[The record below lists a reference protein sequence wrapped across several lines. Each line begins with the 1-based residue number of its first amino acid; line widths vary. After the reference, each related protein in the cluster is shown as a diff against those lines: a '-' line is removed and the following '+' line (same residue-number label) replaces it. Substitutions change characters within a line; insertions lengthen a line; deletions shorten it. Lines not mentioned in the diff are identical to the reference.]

1 MTSNIRLSIHP
12 LIQIHMWHSISVPC
26 RTHKRLTGF
35 SLSQLLHMFL
45 GTNCAFVT
53 SCRRPRENCRGA
65 AQRKVPPPFPY
76 RPYGLPHLPPHLVCS
91 HTLLSLLPISRSPRH
106 WNSHGESTLY
116 SHFTPFTLFT
126 LHPSVSPYY
135 VISDI
140 ILEYLHK
147 FFKSA
152 GDHGYVV
159 IMYINIV
166 YLMHL
171 SHDGKW
177 IESIFLILT
186 VWNTSRSH
194 YNHMHWKK
202 LKRKRKKKNQ
212 EITNKK

>member
-45 GTNCAFVT
+45 LVPTVRSWQVAADPERSGGELHRERSHPLSPTGHTVYHIPHPTSYAHTPYSLYCQYPDHRDTGIVT
-53 SCRRPRENCRGA
+53 GRA
-65 AQRKVPPPFPY
+65 
-76 RPYGLPHLPPHLVCS
+76 
-91 HTLLSLLPISRSPRH
+91 LSF
-106 WNSHGESTLY
+106 
-116 SHFTPFTLFT
+116 FTPFTLFT